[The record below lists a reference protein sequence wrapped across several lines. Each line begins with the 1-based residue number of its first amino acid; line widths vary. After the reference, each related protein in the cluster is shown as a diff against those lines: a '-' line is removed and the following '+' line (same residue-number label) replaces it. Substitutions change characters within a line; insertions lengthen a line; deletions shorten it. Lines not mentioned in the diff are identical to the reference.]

1 MWRLTVSRCFFGKFR
16 NNSIKIDGLS
26 PSNYFSAPALSWD
39 AMLNMT
45 KMKLQLI
52 PDPDVYIF
60 FEKVMRD
67 GVSYIFNRYSKTNDQ
82 YLKSYDTKQESR
94 HIMYLLYIY
103 NIYRS

>member
-16 NNSIKIDGLS
+16 NKSIKNDGLS